1 MLFET
6 KNKFHSNSTTKVF
19 QTIYSKNHTAIH
31 RFFIPLPSGNF
42 SIMKLISISK
52 RQNLPKYKQIILSIE
67 MSIAEKRLKRGD
79 KLPSVNKVS
88 LEFGI
93 SRDTVLLAY
102 DELKKR
108 GIIYA
113 ILGKGYYVKSEDFSF
128 EQRIFLLFDELNA
141 FKEDLYNSF
150 LETINRNAQIDTFFH
165 YFNPEVFKKL
175 IHENNG
181 NYSKYIIMPTNLVN
195 AATVIKTLPE
205 EDVFI
210 LDQTN
215 PELKHFPS
223 VHQNHH
229 KDTFNALE
237 SGKSK
242 IRQYKKLILI
252 FSSYKQPIG
261 MREGF
266 IDFCKKN
273 HLHYDIISNFE
284 NNEIQTGDLY
294 IIPDDR
300 HLVNVI
306 EQSKKQKLIIGKDI
320 GIISYNDTPLKKVV
334 GDGITTISTDFKEM
348 GRILAEL
355 IMNQRKEQVEN
366 KSSLIVRSSL

>member
-1 MLFET
+1 M
-6 KNKFHSNSTTKVF
+6 KV
-19 QTIYSKNHTAIH
+19 
-31 RFFIPLPSGNF
+31 
-42 SIMKLISISK
+42 ISINQK
-52 RQNLPKYKQIILSIE
+52 KNLPKYKQIISSIE
-67 MSIAEKRLKRGD
+67 KSIAEKRLKRGD

-88 LEFGI
+88 LEFEI

-108 GIIYA
+108 GIIYS

-150 LETINRNAQIDTFFH
+150 MENINRNTHIDIFFH
-165 YFNPEVFKKL
+165 YFNAEVFKKL
-175 IHENNG
+175 IQENNG
-181 NYSKYIIMPTNLVN
+181 NYSKYIIMPTNLAN
-195 AATVIKTLPE
+195 AASIIKILPK
-205 EDVFI
+205 EDVII

-215 PELKHFPS
+215 ETLSNYPS
-223 VHQNHH
+223 VHQNHN
-229 KDTFNALE
+229 KDIFNALE
-237 SGKSK
+237 SGRDKLVK
-242 IRQYKKLILI
+242 YNKLILI

-273 HLHYDIISNFE
+273 QFNYDIISNFE
-284 NNEIQTGDLY
+284 NDKIQKGDVY

-306 EQSKKQKLIIGKDI
+306 EQSKKQQLRIGQDF

-334 GDGITTISTDFKEM
+334 ADGITTISTDFKEM
-348 GRILAEL
+348 GHILAEL
-355 IMNQRKEQVEN
+355 ILDQTKEQIEN
-366 KSSLIVRSSL
+366 KSSLIVRNSL